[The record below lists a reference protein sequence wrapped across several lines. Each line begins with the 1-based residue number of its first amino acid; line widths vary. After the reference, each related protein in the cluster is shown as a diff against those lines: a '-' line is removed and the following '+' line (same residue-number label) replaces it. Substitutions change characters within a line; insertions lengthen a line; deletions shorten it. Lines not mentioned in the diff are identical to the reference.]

1 MSIFVKEAQHFDF
14 QALVRQKVARLQIQG
29 NYRYFLPIEKTAA
42 IFPEFFYDAPNGERL
57 TAINFCSND
66 YLGQSTHPSVIAAM
80 CEAAQK
86 SGAGSGGTRNISG
99 TTTLHRALE
108 QGIADLVGKPSALV
122 FNSAYLANQ
131 TVLTTLRRQIEGCI
145 FISDVE
151 NHASIIEG
159 IRACRAEKYIFR
171 HNDTRHLE
179 EILVQLPPDAPKI
192 IVFESVYS
200 MSGTV
205 APIEE
210 IVRLAKKHHAL
221 TYCDEVHAVGLYAKN
236 GAGLVA
242 ERGCTAG
249 VDIING
255 TFAKAFGVVGGFV
268 AGDAMMMDFLRSYA
282 EGFIFTTSLPP
293 SVCAAALES
302 VRIVSS
308 SPSILERFHENVR
321 ILRQIFSEK
330 KIDFEENA
338 SHITKILIKDS
349 KKCKQIADKLLQ
361 EFGVYLQPI
370 NFPTVPKGEEC
381 LRIIVSA
388 KHTPQQMHIL
398 ADALKQVLFQ

>member
-1 MSIFVKEAQHFDF
+1 MPIAIKLAQGFDF
-14 QALVRQKVARLQIQG
+14 QALVRQRLEHLQTQG
-29 NYRYFLPIEKTAA
+29 NYRYFLPIEKSAA
-42 IFPEFFYDAPNGERL
+42 IFPEFLYDTPEGERRS
-57 TAINFCSND
+57 AINFCSND

-80 CEAAQK
+80 RDAAQK
-86 SGAGSGGTRNISG
+86 CGTGSGGTRNISG

-108 QGIADLVGKPSALV
+108 QGIADLVGKPAALI

-131 TVLTTLRRQIEGCI
+131 SVLTTLRRQIEGCI

-159 IRACRAEKYIFR
+159 IRACKAEKYIFR
-171 HNDTRHLE
+171 HNDMQHLE
-179 EILVQLPPDAPKI
+179 QILVQLPPNAPKI

-205 APIEE
+205 APIEK
-210 IVRLAKKHHAL
+210 IVRLAKKYHAL

-236 GAGLVA
+236 GAGLIA
-242 ERGCTAG
+242 ECGCTDD

-302 VRIVSS
+302 VRVVSS
-308 SPSILERFHENVR
+308 NPSILERFHNNVR
-321 ILRQIFSEK
+321 TLRQIFTQK
-330 KIDFEENA
+330 GIDFDDNP
-338 SHITKILIKDS
+338 SHITRILIRDS
-349 KKCKQIADKLLQ
+349 KKCKQIADKLLHH
-361 EFGVYLQPI
+361 FGVYLQPI
-370 NFPTVPKGEEC
+370 NFPTVPRGEEC

-388 KHTPQQMHIL
+388 KHTPKQMEIL
-398 ADALKQVLFQ
+398 ANALKEILA